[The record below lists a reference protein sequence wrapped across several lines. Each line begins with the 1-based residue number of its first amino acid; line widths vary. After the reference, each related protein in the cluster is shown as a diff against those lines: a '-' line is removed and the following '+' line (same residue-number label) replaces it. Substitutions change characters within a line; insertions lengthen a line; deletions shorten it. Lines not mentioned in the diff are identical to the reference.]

1 LGVVIEDGAHES
13 AEDEKMGRIE
23 GKVAVIT
30 GGASGIGEASVR
42 RFCEEG
48 ARVVIADIQEDR
60 GKALAEE
67 LGQVARFARVDVT
80 QEDEI
85 AAAIALAVQDFGRLD
100 VMYNNAGV
108 VGALGSLLETSA
120 DQWRKTIDIL
130 LNGVFFGIK
139 QAALVM
145 VPQGSG
151 VILSTASTAGIV
163 GGLGPH
169 AYTAAKH
176 GVVGLTKSAASELSS
191 KHVRVNAIAPGPMA
205 TPMIAAVTSR
215 VPSSMDAVQKALKA
229 DSPLGVAGQ
238 ARDIANAALFLASE
252 ESGQVTGH
260 TLVVDAGVTTGAGPS
275 GLTETKAETLFEA
288 GRREGA

>member
-1 LGVVIEDGAHES
+1 
-13 AEDEKMGRIE
+13 MGRIE

-48 ARVVIADIQEDR
+48 ARVVIADIQEDK

-80 QEDEI
+80 EEDEI

-130 LNGVFFGIK
+130 LNAVFFGIK

-205 TPMIAAVTSR
+205 TPMIAAVTS
-215 VPSSMDAVQKALKA
+215 Q
-229 DSPLGVAGQ
+229 
-238 ARDIANAALFLASE
+238 
-252 ESGQVTGH
+252 
-260 TLVVDAGVTTGAGPS
+260 GPS
-275 GLTETKAETLFEA
+275 
-288 GRREGA
+288 

>member
-1 LGVVIEDGAHES
+1 
-13 AEDEKMGRIE
+13 MGRI
-23 GKVAVIT
+23 
-30 GGASGIGEASVR
+30 
-42 RFCEEG
+42 EG
-48 ARVVIADIQEDR
+48 ARVVIADIQEDK

-80 QEDEI
+80 AEDEI

-100 VMYNNAGV
+100 VMFNNAGV
-108 VGALGSLLETSA
+108 VGTLGSLLETPA
-120 DQWRKTIDIL
+120 EQWRKTIDIL
-130 LNGVFFGIK
+130 LNGVFLGIK

-151 VILSTASTAGIV
+151 VILSTASTAGIM

-191 KHVRVNAIAPGPMA
+191 KRVRVNAIAPGPMA
-205 TPMIAAVTSR
+205 TPMIASVVSR
-215 VPSSMDAVQKALKA
+215 VPSDMEIVQQSLKH

-238 ARDIANAALFLASE
+238 ARDIANAALFLASD
-252 ESGQVTGH
+252 ESAQITGH

-275 GLTETKAETLFEA
+275 GLVTVEAETLFEA
-288 GRREGA
+288 GRRES

>member
-1 LGVVIEDGAHES
+1 
-13 AEDEKMGRIE
+13 MGRIE

-30 GGASGIGEASVR
+30 GGASGIGEATVR

-60 GKALAEE
+60 GKSLAEE
-67 LGQVARFARVDVT
+67 LGEVARFARVDVT
-80 QEDEI
+80 QEDQV
-85 AAAIALAVQDFGRLD
+85 AAAIGVAVQDFGRLD

-108 VGALGSLLETSA
+108 VGALGSILATSA
-120 DQWRKTIDIL
+120 EQWRRTIDIL
-130 LNGVFFGIK
+130 LNGVFIGIK
-139 QAALVM
+139 QAARVM
-145 VPQGSG
+145 APQGSG
-151 VILSTASTAGIV
+151 VILSTASTAGIL

-191 KHVRVNAIAPGPMA
+191 KRVRVNAIAPGPMA
-205 TPMIAAVTSR
+205 TPMIESVVGGA
-215 VPSSMDAVQKALKA
+215 PSAGAMDIVQKSLKD

-238 ARDIANAALFLASE
+238 ASDIANAALFLASD

-260 TLVVDAGVTTGAGPS
+260 TLVVDAGVTTGAAPS
-275 GLTETKAETLFEA
+275 GLTATKAETLFEA

>member
-1 LGVVIEDGAHES
+1 
-13 AEDEKMGRIE
+13 MGRIE

-30 GGASGIGEASVR
+30 GGASGIGEATVR

-48 ARVVIADIQEDR
+48 ARVVIADIQEEK

-67 LGQVARFARVDVT
+67 LGNVARFARVDVT
-80 QEDEI
+80 EEDEV
-85 AAAIALAVQDFGRLD
+85 AAAIALAVQDYGRLD
-100 VMYNNAGV
+100 VMYNNAGI
-108 VGALGSLLETSA
+108 VGTLGSLLETSTE
-120 DQWRKTIDIL
+120 QWRKTVDIL
-130 LNGVFFGIK
+130 LNGVFIGIK

-151 VILSTASTAGIV
+151 VILSTASTAGV
-163 GGLGPH
+163 MGGLGPH

-205 TPMIAAVTSR
+205 TPMIASVVSR
-215 VPSSMDAVQKALKA
+215 VPSDMQVVQDSLKQ

-238 ARDIANAALFLASE
+238 PRDIANAALFLASD
-252 ESGQVTGH
+252 ESSFITGQWISPNGG
-260 TLVVDAGVTTGAGPS
+260 LVMQ
-275 GLTETKAETLFEA
+275 
-288 GRREGA
+288 

>member
-1 LGVVIEDGAHES
+1 
-13 AEDEKMGRIE
+13 MGRIE

-48 ARVVIADIQEDR
+48 ARVVIADIQEDK

-67 LGQVARFARVDVT
+67 LGPVARFARVDVT
-80 QEDEI
+80 EEDEI

-130 LNGVFFGIK
+130 LNAVFFGIK

-163 GGLGPH
+163 GGLGDGLLRRRRCGL
-169 AYTAAKH
+169 AA
-176 GVVGLTKSAASELSS
+176 
-191 KHVRVNAIAPGPMA
+191 R
-205 TPMIAAVTSR
+205 
-215 VPSSMDAVQKALKA
+215 
-229 DSPLGVAGQ
+229 
-238 ARDIANAALFLASE
+238 
-252 ESGQVTGH
+252 
-260 TLVVDAGVTTGAGPS
+260 
-275 GLTETKAETLFEA
+275 
-288 GRREGA
+288 

>member
-1 LGVVIEDGAHES
+1 
-13 AEDEKMGRIE
+13 MGRIE

-30 GGASGIGEASVR
+30 GGASGIGEATVR

-67 LGQVARFARVDVT
+67 LGQVVRFARVDVT
-80 QEDEI
+80 EEDEI
-85 AAAIALAVQDFGRLD
+85 EAAIALAVQDFGRLD

-120 DQWRKTIDIL
+120 EQWRKTIDIL
-130 LNGVFFGIK
+130 LNGVFLGIK
-139 QAALVM
+139 QAARVM

-205 TPMIAAVTSR
+205 TPMIAAVGSR
-215 VPSSMDAVQKALKA
+215 VPSSMDAVQKALKQ

-238 ARDIANAALFLASE
+238 ARDIANAALFLASD

-275 GLTETKAETLFEA
+275 GLTATDAGTLFEA

>member
-1 LGVVIEDGAHES
+1 
-13 AEDEKMGRIE
+13 MGRIE

-30 GGASGIGEASVR
+30 GGASGIGEATVR

-48 ARVVIADIQEDR
+48 ARVVIADIQEDK

-80 QEDEI
+80 EEDQI

-100 VMYNNAGV
+100 VMYNNAGI
-108 VGALGSLLETSA
+108 VGTLGSLLETSA

-130 LNGVFFGIK
+130 LNGVFLGIK

-151 VILSTASTAGIV
+151 VILSTASTAGIM

-205 TPMIAAVTSR
+205 TPMIASVVSR
-215 VPSSMDAVQKALKA
+215 SPGPSDMDTVQKSLQL

-238 ARDIANAALFLASE
+238 PRDIANAALYLASDDA
-252 ESGQVTGH
+252 SQVTGH

-275 GLTETKAETLFEA
+275 GLVTVEAETLYEA
-288 GRREGA
+288 GRRES